1 MILDPTVAP
10 RVPRPTHVEIDLD
23 QLTANYRAVEAAVAP
38 AGMLPVVKAGAY
50 GHGLVEVARLFEDL
64 GPPGL
69 AVAFLEEGAILR
81 EAGVT
86 CPILVMGGLDIA
98 QIPDFLH
105 YRLTMTVS
113 SVDAV
118 GAIEEAA
125 TGLGMVARV
134 HVKVDTGMGRMGVRP
149 EGAAGLFDALLG
161 NAHVKVEAVYSHFA
175 TADEPDPAQTLDQI
189 ATYRRVVSY
198 FDDRGLPM
206 PTLHLAN
213 SGAVLQHPGTY
224 LDLVR
229 PGLMLYGVY
238 PTDAVP
244 RTVDIRPALT
254 WRSTVVLSKPLPAG
268 SPVSYGATW
277 TPGQDTRIVVVP
289 MGYGD
294 GYPRLAP
301 NRGEVLIRGR
311 RHPVVGRVCM
321 DQFMVEVGRDTDVR
335 VGDEV
340 VIIGAQGE
348 QTITVN
354 EVAAWAMTIPYEILT
369 SISSRVPR
377 RYRGDAGQPDL
388 GSETPPEF
396 ISVAEAVGL
405 FRTAP
410 DIDYERWRADL
421 DAIAD
426 QDTLGDQ

>member
-1 MILDPTVAP
+1 MVLDPTVAP
-10 RVPRPTHVEIDLD
+10 RVPRPTYVEIDLD

-50 GHGLVEVARLFEDL
+50 GHGLVEAARLFEGL

-69 AVAFLEEGAILR
+69 AVAFLEEGVILR

-86 CPILVMGGLDIA
+86 CPILVMGGLDIP

-113 SVDAV
+113 SEEASA
-118 GAIEEAA
+118 AIEEAA
-125 TGLGMVARV
+125 AGLGVVARV

-161 NAHVKVEAVYSHFA
+161 SAHVKVEAVYSHLA
-175 TADEPDPAQTLDQI
+175 TADEPDPDQTFDQI

-198 FDDRGLPM
+198 FGDRGLPM
-206 PTLHLAN
+206 PKLHLAN

-224 LDLVR
+224 FDLVR

-238 PTDAVP
+238 PTDAIP
-244 RTVDIRPALT
+244 RTVDIGPVLT

-268 SPVSYGATW
+268 NPVSYGATW
-277 TPGQDTRIVVVP
+277 TPDRDTRIVVVP

-294 GYPRLAP
+294 GYPRLAS

-311 RHPVVGRVCM
+311 RHPVAGRVCM
-321 DQFMVEVGRDTDVR
+321 DQFMVDAGPDTDVL

-348 QTITVN
+348 ETITAG
-354 EVAAWAMTIPYEILT
+354 EVAAWARTIPYEILT
-369 SISSRVPR
+369 GISSRVPR
-377 RYRGDAGQPDL
+377 RYRL
-388 GSETPPEF
+388 GP
-396 ISVAEAVGL
+396 SVDS
-405 FRTAP
+405 R
-410 DIDYERWRADL
+410 
-421 DAIAD
+421 
-426 QDTLGDQ
+426 GDQ